1 MCFEECCGAPGA
13 FLDAVLLWT
22 ICAKEPKNIRTK
34 VGSCAY
40 WVLILYACT
49 LLGFAL
55 YYIIALWVYIATSF
69 NGPGIAPLGGP
80 TIGFA
85 LGWGFQILSLVWSGC
100 RRADRQ
106 TEDRERLEG
115 LLANAAQANNAP
127 PRPAPAPRPAVVGQA
142 VAPEPDAAA
151 KILQLKRLLEAGAI
165 SQDEFDQKK
174 QDLLC
179 QI

>member
-13 FLDAVLLWT
+13 FLDAVLLLT
-22 ICAKEPKNIRTK
+22 ICANWKFNHIRTK
-34 VGSCAY
+34 VGPCAS
-40 WVLILYACT
+40 WLLILYGYT

-55 YYIIALWVYIATSF
+55 YYIIALYVYIATSF
-69 NGPGIAPLGGP
+69 DGPGIAPLGGP
-80 TIGFA
+80 QIG
-85 LGWGFQILSLVWSGC
+85 LGLGIGFQILSLVWSGC
-100 RRADRQ
+100 RRADRE

-115 LLANAAQANNAP
+115 LLANAAQANA
-127 PRPAPAPRPAVVGQA
+127 PRPAAAPRPAVVGHA